1 MGSNF
6 KVKKLAFLLLTGVL
20 FSATFFTTGCRKDN
34 GNGNISFSTD
44 TLTFDTVFAT
54 FGSTTR
60 YFKVFNDSRQPLK
73 IDDIRLMHLV
83 GQQFR
88 MMVDGVAGDQFSSI
102 EIPAKD
108 SIYVFVEVTVNPNDQ
123 TNPYVIIDDVMFTVG
138 DKTET
143 VHLQAWGQNAHFH
156 YGLEIDS
163 NSTVIWNNDLPH
175 VIVSKGDVPGVYI
188 RCGSSL
194 KINPGCKVFFE
205 GNSAIF
211 VEGTLTAEAN
221 TWTDSIVFQG
231 ARLEQY
237 YDDKPG
243 QWFGVVFLRNNDCI
257 PQGSFDHCIIN
268 ESSYGIYAGSGLSS
282 DINTYLGP
290 TKRPVVNI
298 KNSIIKNG
306 LYNTVF
312 GFNAKVT
319 AENSLFYVAGEHLV
333 KLGLGGEYNFAH
345 CTMYNSGSKYVN
357 HQKET
362 LLLSNGLDDGNGN
375 IYIEPLVT
383 SFKNCIVYGNLKNE
397 VAFAN
402 ANGTG
407 TAQMANTFEY
417 CLLKTPAD
425 TLGLFT
431 SSNLQNLF
439 NQEPL
444 FRDATAGNFTPY
456 DSVGYFSPAIDN
468 AISIGLAKDL
478 FDNPRPVSKSSN
490 ANKFDIGAVEVQ

>member
-1 MGSNF
+1 M
-6 KVKKLAFLLLTGVL
+6 KKLGFLLLAGFL
-20 FSATFFTTGCRKDN
+20 LSATFFTTGCRKDN
-34 GNGNISFSTD
+34 GNGNIAFSTD

-60 YFKVFNDSRQPLK
+60 YFKVFNDSRQTLK

-88 MMVDGVAGDQFSSI
+88 IMVDGIAGNQFSNI
-102 EIPAKD
+102 EIPARD

-138 DKTET
+138 DKTEA

-163 NSTVIWNNDLPH
+163 NSTVVWNNDLPH

-211 VEGTLTAEAN
+211 VEGTLTAEAG
-221 TWTDSIVFQG
+221 TWSDSIVFQG

-243 QWFGVVFLRNNDCI
+243 QWFGIVFLRNDDCV

-282 DINTYLGP
+282 NINSYLGP
-290 TKRPVVNI
+290 AKRPVVNI

-333 KLGLGGEYNFAH
+333 KLGLGGEYNFRH

-362 LLLSNGLDDGNGN
+362 LLLSNGLDDGSGN
-375 IYIEPLVT
+375 IYIEPLLT

-407 TAQMANTFEY
+407 TAQMANSFEY

-425 TLGLFT
+425 TLALFST
-431 SSNLQNLF
+431 GNLQNIF

-444 FRDATAGNFTPY
+444 FRDATAGNFAPY
-456 DSVGYFSPAIDN
+456 DSLGYFSPAIDN
-468 AISIGLAKDL
+468 AISISLSKDL
-478 FDNPRPVSKSSN
+478 FDNPRPVSKSTN
-490 ANKFDIGAVEVQ
+490 TNKFDIGAVEVQ